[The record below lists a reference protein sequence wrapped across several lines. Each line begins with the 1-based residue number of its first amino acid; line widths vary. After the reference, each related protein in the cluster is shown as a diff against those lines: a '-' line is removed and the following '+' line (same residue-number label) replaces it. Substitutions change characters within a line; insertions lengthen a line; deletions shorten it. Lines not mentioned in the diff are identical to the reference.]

1 MSHAAPPASALPAG
15 TLFLMPAPLDFGCEP
30 PAPLE
35 AALPRLAIET
45 AARLAFWVSEN
56 ARSTRAFLKRVNA
69 IAPLA
74 QPLQAVQ
81 IAELP
86 RAAHKQGDH
95 AGGGGARF
103 DARALFVRQTE
114 QLGIGHVVMMA
125 ESVLENLTS
134 QTLIIAGDTPL
145 ITGESLKNLIDFHI
159 NHKNVATI
167 LTAEADNPF
176 GYGRIVRNQH
186 DEVLKIV
193 EQKDASDFE

>member
-103 DARALFVRQTE
+103 DARITK
-114 QLGIGHVVMMA
+114 IG
-125 ESVLENLTS
+125 
-134 QTLIIAGDTPL
+134 
-145 ITGESLKNLIDFHI
+145 
-159 NHKNVATI
+159 
-167 LTAEADNPF
+167 
-176 GYGRIVRNQH
+176 R
-186 DEVLKIV
+186 
-193 EQKDASDFE
+193 ASCRERV

>member
-86 RAAHKQGDH
+86 RATHKQ
-95 AGGGGARF
+95 ATTGAPPSPC
-103 DARALFVRQTE
+103 
-114 QLGIGHVVMMA
+114 GHPPPGP
-125 ESVLENLTS
+125 SPS
-134 QTLIIAGDTPL
+134 
-145 ITGESLKNLIDFHI
+145 
-159 NHKNVATI
+159 
-167 LTAEADNPF
+167 
-176 GYGRIVRNQH
+176 
-186 DEVLKIV
+186 
-193 EQKDASDFE
+193 